1 MDHEK
6 MLDQSLAVSKI
17 AFDFLGVKTFDV
29 RNSDQLD
36 FYDLSIG
43 SIKAALDASY
53 EAGMHNGS
61 KGKK

>member
-6 MLDQSLAVSKI
+6 MLAQSLAVNKI

-43 SIKAALDASY
+43 SIKAALDAAY
-53 EAGMHNGS
+53 EAGHTNGS
-61 KGKK
+61 LK